1 MQAGQVVREILDSTP
16 IDGIRPTGG
25 GPTELRP
32 TDRRVRTV
40 GRDQPDGA

>member
-1 MQAGQVVREILDSTP
+1 MVREILDTTP

-32 TDRRVRTV
+32 TTTAASATS
-40 GRDQPDGA
+40 GATTPTGA